1 MKKIS
6 ELNTPAFLIDV
17 DKLEANIKQTAALCK
32 RTGKSLYP
40 MIKTHKC
47 LEIASM
53 QREHGAQG
61 FLVGT
66 LDEAQMLVDAGYSN
80 IVLAYPVVGAANLDR
95 VITMAQKAKV
105 ILSLDGLEAAQ
116 EINELLSK
124 QSGLILDYMLIVN
137 CGLNRFGV
145 SADVAVELVQ
155 KMRRFKNLNFVGV
168 STHPG
173 HVYGK
178 QCMEEVGVVAAEEI
192 SALKT
197 AKQLIEQAGFS
208 VQYVATG
215 STPTLEFVAQDD
227 CINILRPGN
236 YVFNDAIQVALGV
249 VTIEQCAF
257 AVLASI
263 VSQPQK
269 DLFIIDAGSKCLGLD
284 KGAHGVALL
293 NGYGIVKDHPELI
306 VEGLSEEVGK
316 IRITGETSLKVG
328 DKIQIIPN
336 HACASVNMT
345 SYIYG
350 IKDNMVHRV
359 FEVDARGNSIK
370 I

>member
-17 DKLEANIKQTAALCK
+17 DKLEANIKQTAELCK
-32 RTGKSLYP
+32 QTGKSLYP

-53 QREHGAQG
+53 QHEYGAQG

-66 LDEAQMLVDAGYSN
+66 LDEAKMLIDAGYSN
-80 IVLAYPVVGAANLDR
+80 IVLAYPVVGAANLSR
-95 VITMAQKAKV
+95 VIAMAQKAKV

-116 EINELLSK
+116 EIDALLN
-124 QSGLILDYMLIVN
+124 QQNGLILDYMLIVN

-145 SADVAVELVQ
+145 SADAAVELVQ
-155 KMRRFKNLNFVGV
+155 KMRGFKHLNFVGI

-178 QCMEEVGVVAAEEI
+178 QCMAEVREIANEEI
-192 SALKT
+192 NTLKT
-197 AKQLIEQAGFS
+197 AKELLEAADFP
-208 VQYVATG
+208 VTYVATG
-215 STPTLEFVAQDD
+215 STPTAEFVVQDD
-227 CINILRPGN
+227 CVNILRPGN
-236 YVFNDAIQVALGV
+236 YVFYDAIQVALGV
-249 VTIEQCAF
+249 ATIEQCAF
-257 AVLASI
+257 TVLASI
-263 VSQPQK
+263 ASQPQP

-293 NGYGIVKDHPELI
+293 NGYGIVKDHPELV

-316 IRITGETSLKVG
+316 IRITGETTLKVG

-336 HACASVNMT
+336 HACASANMT

-350 IKDNMVHRV
+350 IKDEIIHSL
-359 FEVDARGNSIK
+359 FTVDARGNSSK